1 MDYWGPKGMLA
12 PSDIIGGRGLAPWP
26 PSSYAYDQYKRENG
40 PKLSQIQL
48 CLQLRDLFCQV
59 LKNEFKIGVV
69 NDPSVF
75 EPLKFT
81 DAAQT
86 QPINMLMQYKLSKW
100 PMPKVSQSHRQK
112 NLTRTL

>member
-1 MDYWGPKGMLA
+1 MWIIGGQKVCWP
-12 PSDIIGGRGLAPWP
+12 PSDIIGGEGAGPLT
-26 PSSYAYDQYKRENG
+26 PSSYAYDQYKRENR

-48 CLQLRDLFCQV
+48 CLQLWDLFCQG

-86 QPINMLMQYKLSKW
+86 
-100 PMPKVSQSHRQK
+100 
-112 NLTRTL
+112 

>member
-12 PSDIIGGRGLAPWP
+12 PLRYYWGEGAGPLT
-26 PSSYAYDQYKRENG
+26 PSSYAYDQYKRENR

-48 CLQLRDLFCQV
+48 CLQLWDLFCQG

-86 QPINMLMQYKLSKW
+86 
-100 PMPKVSQSHRQK
+100 
-112 NLTRTL
+112 